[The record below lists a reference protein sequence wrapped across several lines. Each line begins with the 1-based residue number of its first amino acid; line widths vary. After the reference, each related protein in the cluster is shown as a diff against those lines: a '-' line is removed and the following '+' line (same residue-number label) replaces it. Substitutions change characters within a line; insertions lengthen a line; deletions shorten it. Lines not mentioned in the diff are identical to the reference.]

1 MISEIKSSAHRV
13 SKMAAVQC
21 ESKDDDSESDL
32 SKSPVFS
39 SKTVEAIEEHDN
51 TGLPL
56 QSSWTFWLDKAISGT
71 TAEEYKANLKK
82 IYTVNTVQS
91 FWAVFNNIPNAAE
104 IQVRYSYHLMRD
116 GRYPI
121 WEEPINQKGGT
132 WRLKCHKIDTAK
144 IWQEV
149 VLAAIGE
156 QFAECVAEGD
166 EVCGVTVSIRDRE
179 DLIQVFLFSFIWNV
193 NAALASKA
201 TILQRVHVLLPEVN
215 FLTEFYKA
223 HQSHHAYGR
232 C

>member
-1 MISEIKSSAHRV
+1 MISEIKTSAHCV

-21 ESKDDDSESDL
+21 ELKDDDSQSNL
-32 SKSPVFS
+32 SKSSVFS
-39 SKTVEAIEEHDN
+39 STTVKAIEEHDT

-104 IQVRYSYHLMRD
+104 IQVKYSYHLMRD
-116 GRYPI
+116 DRYPI

-132 WRLKCHKIDTAK
+132 WRLKCHKFDTAK
-144 IWQEV
+144 IWQEI

-156 QFAECVAEGD
+156 QFSECMAEGD

-179 DLIQVFLFSFIWNV
+179 DLIQIWNV
-193 NAALASKA
+193 NAALAPKA
-201 TILQRVHVLLPEVN
+201 TVLQRVHVLLPEVN

>member
-104 IQVRYSYHLMRD
+104 IQ
-116 GRYPI
+116 
-121 WEEPINQKGGT
+121 
-132 WRLKCHKIDTAK
+132 AK

-193 NAALASKA
+193 NAALAPKA